1 MNSHHCLKC
10 GAALELRFM
19 DSREREICPA
29 CGWVYYLQLKVG
41 AGVLIEKDDQI
52 LLLQR
57 ANEPWKEAWNIPAG
71 YVEAD
76 ENPKD
81 AAKRE
86 VFEETGLIVEIGEL
100 IKVYYYLDD
109 PRGNGVALI
118 YKAEVLGGE
127 LRVDHE
133 SSAARYFHWHEIPEK
148 LAGGGHDQV
157 ILEWRVKF
165 LDERPADSTNIRL

>member
-1 MNSHHCLKC
+1 MTSHHCLKC
-10 GAALELRFM
+10 GISLELRCM
-19 DSREREICPA
+19 DSREREVCPA

-41 AGVLIEKDDQI
+41 AGVLIEKDGCI

-57 ANEPWKEAWNIPAG
+57 AHEPWKKYWNIPAG

-76 ENPKD
+76 ENPKN

-100 IKVYYYLDD
+100 LKAYYYSDD

-118 YKAEVLGGE
+118 YKAEIVGGE
-127 LRVDHE
+127 LRIDHE
-133 SSAARYFHWHEIPEK
+133 SSAVQYFHWKDIPAN

-157 ILEWRVKF
+157 ILEWRVNSQR
-165 LDERPADSTNIRL
+165 EQSADSTNI

>member
-1 MNSHHCLKC
+1 
-10 GAALELRFM
+10 M

-57 ANEPWKEAWNIPAG
+57 AHEPWKEAWNIPAG

-76 ENPKD
+76 EHPKD

-86 VFEETGLIVEIGEL
+86 VFEETGLVVEIGEL
-100 IKVYYYLDD
+100 LKAYYYSDD

-118 YKAEVLGGE
+118 YKAEVLG
-127 LRVDHE
+127 VSCE
-133 SSAARYFHWHEIPEK
+133 STMNQARLDIST
-148 LAGGGHDQV
+148 GM
-157 ILEWRVKF
+157 RF
-165 LDERPADSTNIRL
+165 LKNLQAVVTIK